1 VEDLVGRDAWGRSL
15 LTEGNPVTVRDDHAL
30 ARDLATEAGEMLLGV
45 RERTGFGDTRALR
58 DAGDRAAHHH
68 LMEALARLRPGD
80 AVLSEEA
87 TKEERLDPR
96 RLSAERVWIVD
107 PLDGTR
113 EFAEEGRSD
122 WAVHVA
128 LWERR
133 AGERAEEER
142 GAGARGALTAGA
154 VALPAQG
161 RTLWTGEPPK
171 PPVPPAP
178 GTRIRIA
185 VSRTR
190 PPEFVREL
198 AHLVGADLVPIGS
211 AGAKISAV
219 LTGDVEAYVHAGG
232 QYEWDSAAPVA
243 VTQAAGAHASRID
256 GSPLTYN
263 QGDPSLPDI
272 LVSLPELAPKLLAGI
287 RDLLR

>member
-1 VEDLVGRDAWGRSL
+1 M
-15 LTEGNPVTVRDDHAL
+15 TIRDDHDL
-30 ARDLATEAGEMLLGV
+30 ARDLAEGAGELLLAL
-45 RERTGFGDTRALR
+45 REKEGFGDPSGLRAEG
-58 DAGDRAAHHH
+58 DAASHRF
-68 LMEALARLRPGD
+68 LMEALARLRPSD
-80 AVLSEEA
+80 SVLSEEA
-87 TKEERLDPR
+87 TQQERLDPR
-96 RLSAERVWIVD
+96 RLRADRVWIVD

-128 LWERR
+128 LWER
-133 AGERAEEER
+133 GE
-142 GAGARGALTAGA
+142 LVAGA

-161 RTLWTGEPPK
+161 RTLFTGEPPVL
-171 PPVPPAP
+171 PPLRAEA
-178 GTRIRIA
+178 RSRLA

-190 PPEFVREL
+190 PPEFVRNL

-243 VTQAAGAHASRID
+243 VALASGAHASRID

-263 QGDPSLPDI
+263 QGNPSLPDI
-272 LVSLPELAPKLLAGI
+272 LVSLPGLASTLLAGI
-287 RDLLR
+287 RDLHR